1 MLAKGN
7 TSELRLLTG
16 ALAVLVDGIKR
27 HRIIADSFGPRV
39 LTPAVRQAYI
49 ILASGTR
56 ARCWI
61 SLLGFGD
68 IRVDACRRPT
78 RDTATGTAGSTRY
91 RAAVDDQSRG
101 EPAGEQLLRV
111 TVHREPSAIVV
122 VVQGEVD
129 MLTVDRLREAV
140 NEALDDAVGQAV
152 IVDLTEVTYLGSHGL
167 AALEQA
173 SSSAEQRHEPLRLV
187 VDDTRA
193 VIRPIQL
200 SGLEDVLALY
210 YSVDD
215 ALPR

>member
-1 MLAKGN
+1 
-7 TSELRLLTG
+7 
-16 ALAVLVDGIKR
+16 
-27 HRIIADSFGPRV
+27 
-39 LTPAVRQAYI
+39 
-49 ILASGTR
+49 
-56 ARCWI
+56 
-61 SLLGFGD
+61 
-68 IRVDACRRPT
+68 
-78 RDTATGTAGSTRY
+78 
-91 RAAVDDQSRG
+91 VDDKPRD
-101 EPAGEQLLRV
+101 EPADEQLLRV

-129 MLTVDRLREAV
+129 MLTVDRLQNAV
-140 NEALDDAVGQAV
+140 DEALDDAAGQTV
-152 IVDLTEVTYLGSHGL
+152 VVDLTEVTYLGSHGL

-173 SSSAEQRHEPLRLV
+173 SSSAARRREPLRLV